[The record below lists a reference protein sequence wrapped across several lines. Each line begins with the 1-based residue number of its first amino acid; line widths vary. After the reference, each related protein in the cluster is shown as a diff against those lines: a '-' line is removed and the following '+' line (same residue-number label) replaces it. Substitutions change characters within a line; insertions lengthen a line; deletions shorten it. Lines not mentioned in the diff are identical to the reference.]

1 MWIVYP
7 YSVETA
13 TQALTL
19 TTDGIRFEG
28 VFNPRYLAPSGIEVW
43 VRVGKPENPYEII
56 GKPESTPAAAPSVA
70 IFGGNRGEILRTYKS
85 SDGVFPTSS
94 GLIDFELRL
103 YQNGFSMVEASSG
116 ENLEVIGC
124 GNTQSNVVVTHVINA
139 ACTTVVSPSQSSD
152 PNYGVGLVV
161 LISNFHEI
169 GGKTQPLNGSA
180 VITITG
186 PKDSEISAA
195 YFMLFE
201 FVSGDAIRYLTY
213 WLGRCLRD
221 NRQNT
226 HQFSV
231 AFGSTS
237 TANIPPELITLL
249 PYSSEPLKQI
259 VQATID
265 ANHYVV
271 R

>member
-13 TQALTL
+13 TQTLTL

-28 VFNPRYLAPSGIEVW
+28 VFNPRYSAPSGIELW
-43 VRVGKPENPYEII
+43 VRLGKPENPYEIVEKA
-56 GKPESTPAAAPSVA
+56 GSTPAAAPSIA
-70 IFGGNRGEILRTYKS
+70 IFGGNRGEVLRAYS
-85 SDGVFPTSS
+85 ASDVIFPVSS
-94 GLIDFELRL
+94 GLIDFELRI
-103 YQNGFSMVEASSG
+103 YQNGFSLVQASSG
-116 ENLEVIGC
+116 DNLEVLGC
-124 GNTQSNVVVTHVINA
+124 GNTQSNIIMTHVINA
-139 ACTTVVSPSQSSD
+139 SCTTVVAPAQSSD

-161 LISNFHEI
+161 LISNFHEV
-169 GGKTQPLNGSA
+169 GGKTQPLNGSV

-186 PKDSEISAA
+186 PNTDSSAA
-195 YFMLFE
+195 YFMFFE

-221 NRQNT
+221 NRTNP

-231 AFGSTS
+231 AFCSTS
-237 TANIPPELITLL
+237 TTNIPPELITLL
-249 PYSSEPLKQI
+249 PYSSEPLKQV
-259 VQATID
+259 VQAAID